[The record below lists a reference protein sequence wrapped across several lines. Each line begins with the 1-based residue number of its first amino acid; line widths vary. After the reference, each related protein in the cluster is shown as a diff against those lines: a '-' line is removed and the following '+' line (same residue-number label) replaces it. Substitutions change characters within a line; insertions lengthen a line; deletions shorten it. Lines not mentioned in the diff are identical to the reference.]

1 MVQAA
6 KKTLKQER
14 PVGSKQEL
22 AFLAVLSLAQD
33 LHSEFNELFL
43 ASDLTLAQYNVLRIL
58 RGAGQLGL
66 ACGQIAE
73 RMITREPDITRML
86 DRLERRDL
94 IRRERQKDDRRVVL
108 TFLTDE
114 GAELLKELDRPVE
127 ELHGKQLDS
136 LTETELDRLTK
147 LLEKAKRRSK

>member
-1 MVQAA
+1 
-6 KKTLKQER
+6 
-14 PVGSKQEL
+14 
-22 AFLAVLSLAQD
+22 
-33 LHSEFNELFL
+33 
-43 ASDLTLAQYNVLRIL
+43 VLRIL

-114 GAELLKELDRPVE
+114 GADLLKELDRPVK

>member
-33 LHSEFNELFL
+33 LHSEFNELFK

-114 GAELLKELDRPVE
+114 GVDLLKELDRPVK

>member
-1 MVQAA
+1 
-6 KKTLKQER
+6 
-14 PVGSKQEL
+14 
-22 AFLAVLSLAQD
+22 
-33 LHSEFNELFL
+33 
-43 ASDLTLAQYNVLRIL
+43 
-58 RGAGQLGL
+58 
-66 ACGQIAE
+66 
-73 RMITREPDITRML
+73 ML

-114 GAELLKELDRPVE
+114 GADLLKELDRPVK

>member
-33 LHSEFNELFL
+33 LHSEFNELFK

-58 RGAGQLGL
+58 RGAHDHSRAGHH
-66 ACGQIAE
+66 
-73 RMITREPDITRML
+73 
-86 DRLERRDL
+86 
-94 IRRERQKDDRRVVL
+94 
-108 TFLTDE
+108 TDV
-114 GAELLKELDRPVE
+114 GPI
-127 ELHGKQLDS
+127 G
-136 LTETELDRLTK
+136 TP
-147 LLEKAKRRSK
+147 